1 MIRCSACFH
10 ECRER
15 AGPRKLQRSVSAPS
29 RNPRAATKEVGYR
42 QPKRLSPERPPCG
55 DIHCLCARIRIH
67 GLGERR
73 RRAHPV
79 ATITLG
85 NTRYVTIEARHSRH
99 DDLVAIGLVHP
110 VAQTAADGAER
121 NSGKP
126 FETRNRSRFD
136 TRNRRP
142 ETGVSAIRRATGAN
156 PQPTLPWLP
165 GFLLFTSSI
174 RFLVSGFDCFLLKLS
189 GFRSPLS
196 GFDRRHP
203 SFWIET
209 G

>member
-1 MIRCSACFH
+1 MIRCAACFH

-55 DIHCLCARIRIH
+55 NIHCLCSRIRIH
-67 GLGERR
+67 GRGESR

-99 DDLVAIGLVHP
+99 DNLVAIGLVHP

-126 FETRNRSRFD
+126 FETRNR
-136 TRNRRP
+136 RP
-142 ETGVSAIRRATGAN
+142 ENRSQCKPASDGRKPAACPPLASWFPALYLRYPVSGLRFRLLPAQTLRFPVSAFRFRPDEATGSGRK
-156 PQPTLPWLP
+156 TLA
-165 GFLLFTSSI
+165 
-174 RFLVSGFDCFLLKLS
+174 
-189 GFRSPLS
+189 
-196 GFDRRHP
+196 
-203 SFWIET
+203 E
-209 G
+209 